1 MAWRGLEILRL
12 LEAEQM
18 LTFELARATGIAKD
32 RIRSACK
39 TLASRGLITSENG
52 VHGLTEAGRSA
63 LVGGGADLLTGP
75 RKGTC
80 PERFKDALPARAWR
94 VLRIRQKACLDD
106 MLTLLCSD
114 PEAEC
119 KTRHALAHYLRA
131 LTTAGYLVELPRRG
145 GQNQR
150 EVRWLLVRNTGPCSP
165 TWNPKRHTVTDGN
178 TGTVYPLT
186 EVTEASHD

>member
-12 LEAEQM
+12 LEPEQM

-52 VHGLTEAGRSA
+52 VHGLTKAGRSA
-63 LVGGGADLLTGP
+63 LAGGGEDLLTGP

-80 PERFKDALPARAWR
+80 PERFKDTLPARAWR
-94 VLRIRQKACLDD
+94 VLRIRKKASLDD
-106 MLTLLCSD
+106 MMTLLCSD
-114 PEAEC
+114 PAVER

-131 LTTAGYLVELPRRG
+131 LTQAGYLVQLPRRG
-145 GQNQR
+145 ANGDGG
-150 EVRWLLVRNTGPCSP
+150 RWLLVRDTGPCSP
-165 TWNPKRHTVTDGN
+165 TWNPKRHTVADGN
-178 TGTVYPLT
+178 TGEVFPLRAGGGH
-186 EVTEASHD
+186 E

>member
-12 LEAEQM
+12 LEPEQM

-52 VHGLTEAGRSA
+52 VHGLTKAGRSA
-63 LVGGGADLLTGP
+63 LAGGGEDLLTGP

-94 VLRIRQKACLDD
+94 VLRIRKKASLDD
-106 MLTLLCSD
+106 MMTLLCSD
-114 PEAEC
+114 PAAER

-131 LTTAGYLVELPRRG
+131 LTQAGYLVQLPRRG
-145 GQNQR
+145 ANG
-150 EVRWLLVRNTGPCSP
+150 EGGRWLLVRDTGPCSP
-165 TWNPKRHTVTDGN
+165 TWNPKRHTVADGN
-178 TGTVYPLT
+178 TGEVFPLHAGGGH
-186 EVTEASHD
+186 E